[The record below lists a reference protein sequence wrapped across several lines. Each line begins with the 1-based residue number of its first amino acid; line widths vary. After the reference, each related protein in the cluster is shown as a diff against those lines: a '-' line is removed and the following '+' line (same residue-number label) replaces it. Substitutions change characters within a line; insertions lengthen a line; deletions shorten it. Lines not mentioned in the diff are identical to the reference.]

1 MGPWGYSGVGERTV
15 GGLPEGYNGRIR
27 GIWKS
32 T

>member
-1 MGPWGYSGVGERTV
+1 MGPWGYSGVGRTV